1 MDKKI
6 MKDTSKEIEKIL
18 RILKLMSE
26 EQLKRLY
33 LTALYML

>member
-1 MDKKI
+1 
-6 MKDTSKEIEKIL
+6 MKDNSKEIEKIL
-18 RILKLMSE
+18 RILKLMSK